1 MPLYE
6 YQVKD
11 QDGQNL
17 NGTQEAADS
26 NGLVAI
32 LREKGFIIIRIEEI
46 KKRQGL
52 LFNLNVGKQ
61 KISGRRGKIKLDDLV
76 VFARQ
81 MATMVEAGVPLVQA
95 LSILSEQSENVN
107 LKRVVM
113 DVHDS
118 VESGKSLSEAMEKN
132 KKIFSNFFVSMIH
145 AGESSGRL
153 DEILDRL
160 ATYIEKSSALQ
171 KKVKSAMAYPAVV
184 SAMAVIITMCMLTF
198 VIPKFAG
205 IFESLNAQLP
215 LPTRL
220 LIQLSNFLRQYF
232 IILVAIIGIGVFL
245 FLRMINTKRGR
256 LWFDTQKLKIPVFG
270 PLLLKVAVS
279 KFARTLSTLIRSG
292 VPILTSLEIVGKTSG
307 NRLIELLLQ
316 DVRTSIK
323 EGQNISGPLGRR
335 KVFPPMVIRMV
346 SVGEETGELE
356 KMLSKIADFYD
367 TQVDASVDG
376 LTSIIEPLIIAFL
389 AIVIGG
395 IVIAMFLP
403 ILTLTS
409 VIK

>member
-1 MPLYE
+1 MPLFE

-11 QDGQNL
+11 QEGRNL
-17 NGTQEAADS
+17 TGTQESSDPNALIAT
-26 NGLVAI
+26 
-32 LREKGFIIIRIEEI
+32 LREKGFVIIRITEV
-46 KKRQGL
+46 KKKPS
-52 LFNLNVGKQ
+52 LFSMSGSKLSGK
-61 KISGRRGKIKLDDLV
+61 RGKIKLDDLV

-95 LSILSEQSENVN
+95 LDILGEQSENLS
-107 LKRVVM
+107 LKKIVI
-113 DVHDS
+113 DIHNS
-118 VESGKSLSEAMEKN
+118 VESGKSLSEAMEKH
-132 KKIFSNFFVSMIH
+132 KKVFSNFFVSMVH

-171 KKVKSAMAYPAVV
+171 KKVRSALIYPAVV
-184 SAMAVIITMCMLTF
+184 STIAVLITMGMLTF

-205 IFESLNAQLP
+205 IFESLNAPLP

-220 LIQLSNFLRQYF
+220 LIGLSTFLRQYLLVIIVVFAIGTVLF
-232 IILVAIIGIGVFL
+232 IQF
-245 FLRMINTKRGR
+245 INTKKGR
-256 LWFDTQKLKIPVFG
+256 LWFDSRKLTVLLFG

-279 KFARTLSTLIRSG
+279 KFSRTLSTLIKSG
-292 VPILTSLEIVGKTSG
+292 VPILTSLDIVAKTAG
-307 NRLIELLLQ
+307 NRLIELVVQ
-316 DVRTSIK
+316 DVRNSIK
-323 EGQNISGPLGRR
+323 EGESISVPLGKK

-356 KMLSKIADFYD
+356 KMLTKIADFYD

-376 LTSIIEPLIIAFL
+376 LTSIIEPLIIALL
-389 AIVIGG
+389 AIVIGA

-409 VIK
+409 VIR